1 MEYPLSV
8 IYYKKTNKTIKCNQN
23 KEMIS
28 CMINIQICNRED
40 WILSTALAIVQA
52 NFEFGAQ
59 CQPIPINW
67 ATNDDIDISIKS

>member
-1 MEYPLSV
+1 MEYPLRV
-8 IYYKKTNKTIKCNQN
+8 IYCKKKKTLVKCNQN

-59 CQPIPINW
+59 
-67 ATNDDIDISIKS
+67 

>member
-1 MEYPLSV
+1 
-8 IYYKKTNKTIKCNQN
+8 
-23 KEMIS
+23 MIS

-59 CQPIPINW
+59 CQTIPINW

>member
-1 MEYPLSV
+1 
-8 IYYKKTNKTIKCNQN
+8 
-23 KEMIS
+23 MIS
-28 CMINIQICNRED
+28 YTNNIQICNRED

-59 CQPIPINW
+59 YQTIPINW